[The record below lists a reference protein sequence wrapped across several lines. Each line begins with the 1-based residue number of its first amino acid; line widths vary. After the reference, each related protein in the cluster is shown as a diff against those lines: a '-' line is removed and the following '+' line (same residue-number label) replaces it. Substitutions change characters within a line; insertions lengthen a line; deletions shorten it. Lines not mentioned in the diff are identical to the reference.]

1 MIKKAKIKFLN
12 CIFTLLRM
20 KNMSQKPI
28 IYLDNNA
35 TTQLDKRVLD
45 IMLPYFTNLYAN
57 ASSNHLAGLTVH
69 EAVEN
74 AAWQTANLI
83 GAKAEEIIFT
93 SSATESINL
102 AIKGLANQN
111 KKHIVTVATEHKA
124 VLDTCLFME
133 TLGFEITYLPVESD
147 GILDLNLLN
156 ESITDQTLMVMVMM
170 VNNEI
175 GVIQDINAISE
186 IVHAKNALFMCDATQ
201 AVGRIPVDVEK
212 LGIDLL
218 TLSAHKFYGPKGIGA
233 LYISAKAKI
242 KLIPQIHGGGQQRK
256 LRSGT
261 LNVPGII
268 GLGKACEIAQAEME
282 NDQKR
287 LTKLRDDLEEGLLQ
301 IEGSFVNG
309 NPLNRIYNTTN
320 ICFPGVN
327 SETLIL
333 ALQHISVS
341 NGASCSSVTS
351 EPSHVLKALG
361 LSDENALSSI
371 RFSLGKFTT
380 EKEILEVV
388 ERVLSLVKQVR

>member
-1 MIKKAKIKFLN
+1 
-12 CIFTLLRM
+12 
-20 KNMSQKPI
+20 MSQKPI

-45 IMLPYFTNLYAN
+45 VMLPYFTNSYAN
-57 ASSNHLAGLTVH
+57 ASSNHLAGLTIH

-93 SSATESINL
+93 SGATESINL
-102 AIKGLANQN
+102 AIKGLANQS

-124 VLDTCLFME
+124 VLDTCQFME
-133 TLGFEITYLPVESD
+133 NLGFEVTYLPVCPD

-156 ESITDQTLMVMVMM
+156 ESITDQTLIVIVMM

-175 GVIQDINAISE
+175 GVLQDINTISAM
-186 IVHAKNALFMCDATQ
+186 VHAKNALFMCDATQ

-212 LGIDLL
+212 LRIDILA
-218 TLSAHKFYGPKGIGA
+218 LSAHKFYGPKGIGV
-233 LYISAKAKI
+233 LYISAKAKV

-268 GLGKACEIAQAEME
+268 GLGKACEIAHAEME
-282 NDQKR
+282 SDQKR
-287 LTKLRDDLEEGLLQ
+287 ITKLRDDLEKGLLQ

-309 NPLNRIYNTTN
+309 SAVNRIYNTTN

-327 SETLIL
+327 SERLIL

-380 EKEILEVV
+380 EVEIGEAI
-388 ERVLSLVKQVR
+388 ERVLGLVRQLRL